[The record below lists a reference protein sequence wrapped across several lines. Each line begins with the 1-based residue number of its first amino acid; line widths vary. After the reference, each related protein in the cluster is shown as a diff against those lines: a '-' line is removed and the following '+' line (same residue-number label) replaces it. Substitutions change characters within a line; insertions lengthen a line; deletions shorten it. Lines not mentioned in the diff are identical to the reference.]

1 MEQMS
6 RFNKDERRLIFGMS
20 LMTGIRTLGVSMMMS
35 VFSYYAI
42 HLHGATEQMVGVA
55 IGIFGISQ
63 ALFQIPMGRLSD
75 RWGRKY
81 ITILGSMIFMLGTI
95 LCGLSR
101 DVYTLAA
108 ARFIAGAG
116 AVAGV
121 TMTWITDGVNE
132 QWRNSAV
139 AYLGMFIGIAVI
151 LGFPLSWVITDI
163 YGAAFVFYVCA
174 FFLLIAII
182 YILLCLKEE
191 TIGRK
196 LYNEEHAGIRK
207 IMREL
212 TGNRDLF
219 RLCMIGFI
227 GNVCLAGM
235 FYIMP
240 LLIVKEIHLNSMW
253 QVFAPT
259 AIVGTSIMFYFAK
272 KADKQGS
279 ARIIYTGLGFEL
291 IGVIIPVTSHSI
303 YFLAASLII
312 FYSGHC
318 ILSSTLPVAV
328 SRHPKEGVKGTV
340 MSIFTSFQFL
350 GMGFGGIVSGFILRA
365 SSSYLFGFL
374 IVLIISAHIIMIG
387 YKDFGKIYRLS
398 KKAYV
403 STGSPVKLNITDP

>member
-6 RFNKDERRLIFGMS
+6 RFNGDERRLIFGMS
-20 LMTGIRTLGVSMMMS
+20 LVTGIRTLGVSMIMS

-42 HLHGATEQMVGVA
+42 HLQGATEQMVGVA

-75 RWGRKY
+75 RWGRKC
-81 ITILGSMIFMLGTI
+81 ITILGTMIFMLGTI

-101 DVYTLAA
+101 DVYSLAA

-121 TMTWITDGVNE
+121 TMTWLTDGVNE

-151 LGFPLSWVITDI
+151 LGFPLSWIITDI
-163 YGAAFVFYVCA
+163 YGAGLVFYICA
-174 FFLLIAII
+174 FFLLIAVI
-182 YILLCLKEE
+182 YILLCLKEGN
-191 TIGRK
+191 INRS
-196 LYNEEHAGIRK
+196 YNEEHAGIGK
-207 IMREL
+207 IVREL

-219 RLCMIGFI
+219 RLSMIGFI

-240 LLIVKEIHLNSMW
+240 LLIIKEIHLNSMW

-259 AIVGTSIMFYFAK
+259 AIIGTSVMFYFAK

-279 ARIIYTGLGFEL
+279 VRIIYTGLGFEL
-291 IGVIIPVTSHSI
+291 IGVMMPMTSHSL
-303 YFLAASLII
+303 YSLVASLII

-350 GMGFGGIVSGFILRA
+350 GMGFGGIISGFILRA

-374 IVLIISAHIIMIG
+374 ILLIISAHIVMIG

-403 STGSPVKLNITDP
+403 STGSSVKLNITDP